1 LSRRRR
7 HRRWRRAGIAGLS
20 IVGTV
25 LALELVY
32 RIVALPPD
40 YRADQQ
46 VAASPASE
54 VAPASE
60 QLMSDP
66 AVALTE
72 EGGSELALGRRLD
85 APPRREVALLPLA
98 PAASA
103 GAASAKTSAVVAA
116 VPDDPVP
123 GLRLNRRIEAPLPR
137 VPQVL
142 VAAPATGEPPIPD
155 GPTVAA
161 VTQPPPAFA
170 AAPVKPGS
178 PAAGNAAPL
187 LPAAE
192 LSLVALPVVPRRPP
206 LTPDSQDQPL
216 VAIIID
222 DMGYSPASLGRLAA
236 MPGPLTLAF
245 LPYADSTPSMLEVAR
260 MRDFELLLHLPME
273 PLGDAN
279 PGPEALLVDLDEAEL
294 RRRVRWAI
302 SQVPGAI
309 GVNNHMGSRF
319 SVDPRGLEIVM
330 EELREARL
338 YFVDSRTHPAS
349 LAERVARHG
358 GVPAT
363 SRDIF
368 IDHDPTPAGIARQ
381 LVAIERFARYHGS
394 VVAIGHPYPTTLDAL
409 ATWLPTLAGRGF
421 RLARLSEVLAQR
433 LCAGA
438 LGAAEPCGPALQL
451 IGYQAGAPAGPAA
464 AVP

>member
-1 LSRRRR
+1 
-7 HRRWRRAGIAGLS
+7 
-20 IVGTV
+20 V

-32 RIVALPPD
+32 RIVALPLD
-40 YRADQQ
+40 YRADQH
-46 VAASPASE
+46 VRASPASE
-54 VAPASE
+54 VTPASE
-60 QLMSDP
+60 QLVADP
-66 AVALTE
+66 AVASTE
-72 EGGSELALGRRLD
+72 ASKFELALGRRLD
-85 APPRREVALLPLA
+85 VPPRREVALLPPA

-103 GAASAKTSAVVAA
+103 GAATANASAVVAA
-116 VPDDPVP
+116 IPNDPVP
-123 GLRLNRRIEAPLPR
+123 WLRLNRRIEAPMPR
-137 VPQVL
+137 ALQVL
-142 VAAPATGEPPIPD
+142 AGAPGTGEPPTPD
-155 GPTVAA
+155 GLAVAA

-178 PAAGNAAPL
+178 PAAGNPAPL
-187 LPAAE
+187 QSAAE

-206 LTPDSQDQPL
+206 PTPGSQDQPL

-245 LPYADSTPSMLEVAR
+245 LPDADSTPSMLDAAR
-260 MRDFELLLHLPME
+260 KRDFELLLHLPME

-279 PGPEALLVDLDEAEL
+279 PGPVALLVDLDEAEL

-302 SQVPGAI
+302 GRVPGAI

-319 SVDPRGLEIVM
+319 TVDPRGLEIVM

-338 YFVDSRTHPAS
+338 FFLDSRTHPAS
-349 LAERVARHG
+349 LAERVARHR
-358 GVPAT
+358 GVPTT

-368 IDHDPTPAGIARQ
+368 IDHDPTPTGIARQ

-438 LGAAEPCGPALQL
+438 VGGAEPCGPALHL

>member
-1 LSRRRR
+1 
-7 HRRWRRAGIAGLS
+7 
-20 IVGTV
+20 V

-40 YRADQQ
+40 YLADQH
-46 VAASPASE
+46 VRASPASE
-54 VAPASE
+54 VTPASG
-60 QLMSDP
+60 QLMADP
-66 AVALTE
+66 AVAQT
-72 EGGSELALGRRLD
+72 AK
-85 APPRREVALLPLA
+85 AP
-98 PAASA
+98 S
-103 GAASAKTSAVVAA
+103 VVAT
-116 VPDDPVP
+116 VPNGPVP
-123 GLRLNRRIEAPLPR
+123 GLQLSRRIEAPLSR
-137 VPQVL
+137 APQVL
-142 VAAPATGEPPIPD
+142 AAAPATGEPPMPD
-155 GPTVAA
+155 GPTVVA

-170 AAPVKPGS
+170 AAPVKPGP
-178 PAAGNAAPL
+178 PAAGNRAPL
-187 LPAAE
+187 QPAAE
-192 LSLVALPVVPRRPP
+192 LSLVALPVVPLRPP
-206 LTPDSQDQPL
+206 PAPGSQDQPL

-222 DMGYSPASLGRLAA
+222 DMGYSPASLGRLAE

-245 LPYADSTPSMLEVAR
+245 LPYAVSTPGMVDAAHKG
-260 MRDFELLLHLPME
+260 DFELLLHLPME
-273 PLGDAN
+273 PLGDAD
-279 PGPEALLVDLDEAEL
+279 PGPDALLVDLDEAEL

-302 SQVPGAI
+302 GQVPGAI

-319 SVDPRGLEIVM
+319 SVDPRGLEVVM
-330 EELREARL
+330 KELRAAGL
-338 YFVDSRTHPAS
+338 YFLDSRTHPAS
-349 LAERVARHG
+349 LAERIARHG
-358 GVPAT
+358 GVPTT